1 MLTPLDI
8 HNKEFRKGFRGYDE
22 KEVDEFLDQVV
33 RDYDTLSKE
42 NANLKEQLQT
52 MSIKLEQYRRLEE
65 TLQNTLVVA
74 QETAEDLKNTARREA
89 DLLVREARHEAER
102 IAAVGEQRI
111 RALREQYETLQR
123 EFRQYRAR
131 LRGLLVSQL
140 DLLDQDWEQLPSPPP
155 GEPEDGAEDDG
166 AGDVP
171 GSGEGDA

>member
-8 HNKEFRKGFRGYDE
+8 HNKEFKKSFRGYDE

-42 NANLKEQLQT
+42 NASLKEQIQT

-74 QETAEDLKNTARREA
+74 QETAEELKNTARKEA
-89 DLLVREARHEAER
+89 ELVVREAQQEADR

-111 RALREQYETLQR
+111 RTLREQYETLQR

-140 DLLDQDWEQLPSPPP
+140 DLLDQDWEQLPAAPPER
-155 GEPEDGAEDDG
+155 GEDASEAGEEDA
-166 AGDVP
+166 
-171 GSGEGDA
+171 